1 MQGRD
6 GQREKYI
13 RKVCDKT
20 GLDKE
25 TVAAEMDYAYEHGI
39 SYWTYCYKG
48 YWFIPHD
55 KLVHAHYHGARRR
68 RIARELAKIRG
79 RRPIEIEREI
89 IYARYKLGLRVGFF
103 RKYDWDL
110 LTEEQREQML
120 LRPYSAQMSRKYRT
134 KDANPNFLNKK
145 HRFYKAFPEYIG
157 RKWMRYDPQMTAE
170 EFAKAI
176 ADFKTSDIIY
186 KPEDSSGGS
195 GIRKFSLAGG
205 PEKLYGKLKEE
216 NCDPALLEECLEQHP
231 DMARLCD
238 ESINTIRAVCL
249 YWEGE
254 YHLLY
259 TVCRMGAGKG
269 KPVDN
274 VSQGGLAIGVD
285 PETGRF
291 NTVAAD
297 HDGNPQTVHPA
308 SGVELPGYQVPYWD
322 EVLEL
327 VKMAAIRTYELAGLG
342 YTGWDIA
349 ITPDGPVIVEGNN
362 WPSPSLIQLCNWL
375 DSRKGMKY
383 LFEPYL

>member
-1 MQGRD
+1 
-6 GQREKYI
+6 
-13 RKVCDKT
+13 
-20 GLDKE
+20 
-25 TVAAEMDYAYEHGI
+25 
-39 SYWTYCYKG
+39 
-48 YWFIPHD
+48 
-55 KLVHAHYHGARRR
+55 
-68 RIARELAKIRG
+68 
-79 RRPIEIEREI
+79 
-89 IYARYKLGLRVGFF
+89 
-103 RKYDWDL
+103 
-110 LTEEQREQML
+110 
-120 LRPYSAQMSRKYRT
+120 
-134 KDANPNFLNKK
+134 
-145 HRFYKAFPEYIG
+145 
-157 RKWMRYDPQMTAE
+157 MRYDPQMTVE

-195 GIRKFSLAGG
+195 GIRKFSLADG
-205 PEKLYGKLKEE
+205 PEKLYAQLKEE
-216 NCDPALLEECLEQHP
+216 ECDPALLEEFLVQHP

-254 YHLLY
+254 YHLFY
-259 TVCRMGAGKG
+259 TVCRMGAGDG

-274 VSQGGLAIGVD
+274 VSQGGLAISVD
-285 PETGRF
+285 PETGKF

-297 HDGNPQTVHPA
+297 HDGNPQTMHPA
-308 SGVELPGYQVPYWD
+308 SGVELIGYQVPYWK

-327 VKMAAIRTYELAGLG
+327 VKTAAIRTYELAGLG

-349 ITPDGPVIVEGNN
+349 ITPDGPVIIEGNN